1 MKKLYTLSF
10 ILLASLSFGQI
21 LSDDFNY
28 TDNALLTANGWTG
41 FSGTGTQPID
51 VGTSNGLTYTGYS
64 GLTGFTAA
72 AVGNA
77 ARLDN
82 TGEDLQKTFTAITSG
97 TIYYSFLINVDP
109 ANAATGYCLGLTT
122 TGTNFGNKL
131 FIKPSSTVG
140 KINFGISNTTTANYS
155 ADFNPGTT
163 YLIIIKYDVSATGSH
178 SMWIKS
184 SGVPATEAAAGVPDV
199 TGSGSGSATIGG
211 FFLRQHTSSENL
223 TIDGLRMYPT
233 WFNTTP
239 CALTLGVET
248 TSCDAS
254 TSSLDTYSVTFP
266 FTGGK
271 TASYTLS
278 TTNGTIGGDNPNTV
292 ASGNITITGITE
304 NTNITLTVSGGCD
317 IVKNVLSPECKP
329 TNALPLSE
337 PFNYT
342 LGTTLNTS
350 QMWTNTSVATDEITT
365 ISGNLTYTG
374 ITSSGNSVSFAG
386 AGSDT
391 RLPFT
396 DTTSGE
402 LFTSFLV
409 SVTDLTGISTS
420 GSTYFAVLS
429 NASNSFTVARIYI
442 KTDGTQFQ
450 YGISP
455 TTSAADIVWSPN
467 LYNVGSTQ
475 YLVLSYNF
483 TNNALKLIENPTVGG
498 TGTAAVTV
506 VPTAPLSSLANF
518 ILRQDSA
525 TVTPALTID
534 ELTIT
539 TTPNFTLSVN
549 QNEISGLSI
558 YPNPV
563 TKGTLYIT
571 SNSASAKSVAIFDV
585 LGKQV
590 LNAKTSN
597 NAVNVSN
604 LKGGVY
610 ILKITEEGK
619 TDTKKLII
627 E

>member
-1 MKKLYTLSF
+1 M
-10 ILLASLSFGQI
+10 ASLSFGQI

-28 TDNALLTANGWTG
+28 ADNALLTANGWTG
-41 FSGTGTQPID
+41 FSGTGTQPVD
-51 VGTSNGLTYTGYS
+51 VGVSNGLSYTGYS

-72 AVGNA
+72 AEGNA

-109 ANAATGYCLGLTT
+109 ANTATGYCLGLTT
-122 TGTNFGNKL
+122 TGTNFGNK
-131 FIKPSSTVG
+131 FFVKPSSTAG
-140 KINFGISNTTTANYS
+140 KINFGISNTTTASYS

-211 FFLRQHTSSENL
+211 FFLRQHTASENL
-223 TIDGLRMYPT
+223 TIDGLRMYST
-233 WFNTTP
+233 WLNTTP
-239 CALTLGVET
+239 CALTLGAEI
-248 TSCDAS
+248 TSCDTS
-254 TSSLDTYSVTFP
+254 TLSLDTYSVTFP
-266 FTGGK
+266 FTGGN
-271 TASYTLS
+271 TATYTLS
-278 TTNGTIGGDNPNTV
+278 TTGGTIGGDNPNTV

-304 NTNITLTVSGGCD
+304 NTNITFTVSGGCD

-329 TNALPLSE
+329 TNPLPLSE

-350 QMWTNTSVATDEITT
+350 QMWTNTSVAADEITT

-409 SVTDLTGISTS
+409 NVTDLTGISTS

-455 TTSAADIVWSPN
+455 TTLAADIVWSPN

-483 TNNALKLIENPTVGG
+483 TNNELKLIENPAIGG
-498 TGTAAVTV
+498 TGTTAATV
-506 VPTAPLSSLANF
+506 APTPALSSLANF

-525 TVTPALTID
+525 TATPALTID

-539 TTPNFTLSVN
+539 TTPNFTLSVK
-549 QNEISGLSI
+549 QNEIAGLNI

-571 SNSASAKSVAIFDV
+571 SNSSEAKSVAIFDV

-590 LNAKTSN
+590 LNVKTSN
-597 NAVNVSN
+597 NAVNVSS

-610 ILKITEEGK
+610 ILKITEDGK
-619 TDTKKLII
+619 TDTKKLVI